1 MTLEQ
6 TATKFKALAHPAR
19 LRILNLLAQ
28 QESLCV
34 CELIRVL
41 DEGQSF
47 VSRHLALLREAG
59 LVRARKQGTWAHY
72 QLTDSGR
79 GVLSIAA
86 LDTQAICLLDRAK
99 LNRGDNAS
107 CQ

>member
-6 TATKFKALAHPAR
+6 TAIKFKALAHPAR

-28 QESLCV
+28 QDSLCV
-34 CELIRVL
+34 CELMRVL

-59 LVRARKQGTWAHY
+59 LVCARKQGTWAHY

-79 GVLSIAA
+79 AFLPIAA
-86 LDTQAICLLDRAK
+86 LDTLADCQQDSEK
-99 LNRGDNAS
+99 LNQGKRSS